1 MDLIKYSDDLIK
13 FNQNHVPPGDSTG
26 GQFASSDGSSS
37 GGGDVLKGKDG
48 KPQTFYHG
56 TASGSPHEAREG
68 GYFLTT
74 SKNLAG
80 VYGDKGKVLAV
91 HLKMNKPL
99 DLRDKKNLSGYQT
112 GRKGKESITAYAK
125 RTGHD
130 GVIDPAG
137 SYIALSKD
145 QLVQKA
151 QGADDLLKF
160 NPHHVAAGSP
170 EGGQFASADGATG
183 EGGSGQSKNKDR
195 KELEGMVDR
204 LHEADGGFTYNPLSG
219 EEAVKGY
226 AVSPYPER
234 SFAMDAKSI
243 TPDHIDEYVQKN
255 LDQMT
260 QPNHF
265 IGAWHDP
272 STGKAFLDVSVRV
285 DTPEE
290 ARKLALAHD
299 QKAYFDFQTFKSVEV
314 NANAT
319 SGGVVGKGDF
329 SWRPSPLLRW
339 SSPGPE
345 A

>member
-1 MDLIKYSDDLIK
+1 MSLVKYTPDLIK
-13 FNQNHVPPGDSTG
+13 FNQNHVASGPAG
-26 GQFASSDGSSS
+26 GQFTS
-37 GGGDVLKGKDG
+37 GGGDGDLLAGKDG
-48 KPQTFYHG
+48 KPMTLYHG

-91 HLKMNKPL
+91 NVRMSKPL

-145 QLVQKA
+145 QIVTK
-151 QGADDLLKF
+151 ADDLADLIKY
-160 NPHHVAAGSP
+160 SP
-170 EGGQFASADGATG
+170 EQARDDHGRWTSGGESSATEGKPG
-183 EGGSGQSKNKDR
+183 EHRKQLESMLDR
-195 KELEGMVDR
+195 IREP
-204 LHEADGGFTYNPLSG
+204 DGGFTYNPLND

-226 AVSPYPER
+226 AVSPYPDR
-234 SFAMDAKSI
+234 SAAFDAKSI
-243 TPDHIDEYVQKN
+243 TPDDVDEYVQKN
-255 LDQMT
+255 LDQMS

-272 STGKAFLDVSVRV
+272 TTGKAFLDVSVV
-285 DTPEE
+285 VKTPEE
-290 ARKLALAHD
+290 AHALALKHD

-314 NANAT
+314 NPDAT
-319 SGGVVGKGDF
+319 SGGVIQKG
-329 SWRPSPLLRW
+329 SSAWQSPLLRW
-339 SSPGPE
+339 SVPGLR